1 MIQVLK
7 KYKLVLWNLIPF
19 GMEKSDR
26 KYPPLNLGIIASLTP
41 PHWEVVI
48 RDEYF
53 EEFKTESCD
62 LVGVT
67 VMTAHALGAYKVAN
81 EFKKMDIPTVMG
93 GVHATICTEEA
104 LEHVDVVIKG
114 EAEELW
120 EELIKDF
127 ENNQLKQLY
136 SSTKPVNLNRVPRQA
151 FHLYN
156 PNYQW
161 GIIQTTRGCAGNCE
175 FCVVTSIFGA
185 TYRKRPIET
194 VVGEIQDMPQ
204 NRLFI
209 ADDNLVGFSKEDH
222 KRFKDLCRLLIN
234 KKVNKTWITQV
245 PLQFSDDEEMMMLA
259 YEAGCRGVFIGIES
273 GSVEVLSGKMKK
285 HMNVKYIKEGNFVKK
300 INKHGIQVFGSLIL
314 GNDEDG
320 KDCFKLTYLAI
331 KRLKLAMVH
340 VSPLVPF
347 PGTPLFKRL
356 IEENR
361 LLYTNF
367 PNDWKYYRKAEI
379 ILFKPAKLSV
389 QELNEGTLWLYE
401 KLFSLSSI
409 IFRAITS
416 YFTSG
421 NLKTAMIAYKVNLEY
436 KKTYREC
443 SRRIKEQLRQSNLD
457 CQLDKIFDK

>member
-1 MIQVLK
+1 MK

-53 EEFKTESCD
+53 EEFKTEPCD
-62 LVGVT
+62 IVGFT
-67 VMTAHALGAYKVAN
+67 AMTSHALGAYEAAG
-81 EFKKMDIPTVMG
+81 EFKKMGIVTVMG

-104 LEHVDVVIKG
+104 LAHVDAVIKG

-120 EELIKDF
+120 GEFIGDF
-127 ENNQLKQLY
+127 ENNQLKRLY
-136 SSTKPVNLNRVPRQA
+136 FCAKPVNLNKVPKQA

-156 PNYQW
+156 SNYQW
-161 GIIQTTRGCAGNCE
+161 GIVQTTRGCAGNCE

-185 TYRKRPIET
+185 TYRKRPIEA

-209 ADDNLVGFSKEDH
+209 ADDNLIGFSNEDH
-222 KRFKDLCRLLIN
+222 NRFKDLCRLLIN
-234 KKVNKTWITQV
+234 KNVNKIWITQV
-245 PLQFSDDEEMMMLA
+245 PLQFSDDEKMMDLA
-259 YEAGCRGVFIGIES
+259 YKAGCRGVFIGIES
-273 GSVEVLSGKMKK
+273 GSVEVLAGKMKK
-285 HMNVKYIKEGNFVKK
+285 HMNVKYVKEGNFVEK

-320 KDCFKLTYLAI
+320 KDCFRLTYSAI

-356 IEENR
+356 IAENR
-361 LLYTNF
+361 LLYTDF
-367 PNDWKYYRKAEI
+367 PNDWRYYRKAEI
-379 ILFKPAKLSV
+379 ILFKPAKMNV

-409 IFRAITS
+409 ISRAISS

-436 KKTYREC
+436 RKTYKEC
-443 SRRIKEQLRQSNLD
+443 SRLIKEQLKNSNFD
-457 CQLDKIFDK
+457 SQLDKISG